1 MRDKH
6 FGRMVRSAAI
16 SSTRVDSK
24 TFDDSSHLSQEFTS
38 LSHSISSRQGDF
50 NEFFIFLSIF
60 LFTLD
65 HRSLYETISSLI
77 DTATVLEL
85 VVIVVVV
92 LVVVDVD
99 AVIVVVVAV
108 AVVVVVVFV
117 VVVVVLSASK
127 FDSNR
132 RLAFALSLP
141 RESVAKFHIY
151 TIKLDAFLY
160 AFFFFFA
167 SCRRIVLT
175 FCPEERHYLF
185 RLPI

>member
-1 MRDKH
+1 M
-6 FGRMVRSAAI
+6 
-16 SSTRVDSK
+16 
-24 TFDDSSHLSQEFTS
+24 
-38 LSHSISSRQGDF
+38 
-50 NEFFIFLSIF
+50 
-60 LFTLD
+60 
-65 HRSLYETISSLI
+65 
-77 DTATVLEL
+77 LEL

-99 AVIVVVVAV
+99 AVIVVVVVAV

>member
-1 MRDKH
+1 M
-6 FGRMVRSAAI
+6 
-16 SSTRVDSK
+16 
-24 TFDDSSHLSQEFTS
+24 
-38 LSHSISSRQGDF
+38 
-50 NEFFIFLSIF
+50 
-60 LFTLD
+60 
-65 HRSLYETISSLI
+65 
-77 DTATVLEL
+77 LEL

-108 AVVVVVVFV
+108 AVVVVVVVFV

-160 AFFFFFA
+160 AFFFFFFA

>member
-1 MRDKH
+1 M
-6 FGRMVRSAAI
+6 
-16 SSTRVDSK
+16 
-24 TFDDSSHLSQEFTS
+24 
-38 LSHSISSRQGDF
+38 
-50 NEFFIFLSIF
+50 
-60 LFTLD
+60 
-65 HRSLYETISSLI
+65 
-77 DTATVLEL
+77 LEL

-99 AVIVVVVAV
+99 AVIVVVVVV

>member
-1 MRDKH
+1 M
-6 FGRMVRSAAI
+6 
-16 SSTRVDSK
+16 
-24 TFDDSSHLSQEFTS
+24 
-38 LSHSISSRQGDF
+38 
-50 NEFFIFLSIF
+50 
-60 LFTLD
+60 
-65 HRSLYETISSLI
+65 
-77 DTATVLEL
+77 LEL

>member
-1 MRDKH
+1 M
-6 FGRMVRSAAI
+6 
-16 SSTRVDSK
+16 
-24 TFDDSSHLSQEFTS
+24 
-38 LSHSISSRQGDF
+38 
-50 NEFFIFLSIF
+50 
-60 LFTLD
+60 
-65 HRSLYETISSLI
+65 
-77 DTATVLEL
+77 LEL

-99 AVIVVVVAV
+99 AVIVVVVVV

-160 AFFFFFA
+160 AFFFFLLLA
-167 SCRRIVLT
+167 VES
-175 FCPEERHYLF
+175 Y
-185 RLPI
+185 